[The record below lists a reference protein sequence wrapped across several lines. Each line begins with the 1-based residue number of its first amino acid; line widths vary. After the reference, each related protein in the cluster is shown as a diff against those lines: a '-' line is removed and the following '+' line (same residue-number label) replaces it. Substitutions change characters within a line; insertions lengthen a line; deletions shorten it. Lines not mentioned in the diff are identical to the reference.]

1 MRSFIFTAKVK
12 SAVSRVVMFA
22 CIYVPDFPV
31 EAIVRAEPSLRSR
44 AVAVLEGKPPLTRVI
59 ALNERAR
66 GLGLEIG
73 MTKLQAAAFAEK
85 TESAETGEATDK
97 HGGSELAVL
106 RQRSPAQENSAHMA
120 LLDVAHAF
128 TPRVEDSAADTVLLD
143 LAGFERM
150 YGTAARMGSDL
161 AARIAAIEIEANIAV
176 AANPDAALHAAR
188 GFSGVTIFLAGKEA
202 ERLGELPIH
211 VLLDAYEITSIGKLA
226 GSAAQREL
234 AVLRAQMLDT
244 LERWGIRDF
253 RALGQL
259 PEHALSS
266 RLGAAGV
273 KLRRLALGQGS
284 RTLVL
289 CEPPSQFEEAMELEF
304 PVETIESLSFVLNRL
319 LDHLC
324 ARLEARA
331 LAVQEM
337 RLRLQ
342 LERLIADEDS
352 TAVQQMQAIGAAS
365 AGSRASMFERTIRL
379 PVPMRDAKVFLKL
392 LQLDLAANA
401 PGAPVVKVWIAAEP
415 TAPRSAQRGLFLP
428 ITPEAEKLEIT
439 LARINAV
446 VGEHRAG
453 IARLLDTHRPDSFQM
468 ERFVA
473 TNPSNREKER
483 KQIEKHSALSV
494 RRIRPPCR
502 LRVQLSEGRP
512 RALSPEIKQN
522 ARLELKGTV
531 LWSAGPWRSSGEW
544 WTESSNPDDRQ
555 SDVPGTWDREEWDV
569 ALLCSR
575 EGGSQGEENVSLFRI
590 YRDIASDCWFADA
603 SYD

>member
-1 MRSFIFTAKVK
+1 
-12 SAVSRVVMFA
+12 MFA
-22 CIYVPDFPV
+22 CIYVPDLPV
-31 EAIVRAEPSLRSR
+31 EAIVRAEPTLRAR

-66 GLGLEIG
+66 GIGLEIG

-85 TESAETGEATDK
+85 TENVETAQANGRR
-97 HGGSELAVL
+97 GGSELAVL
-106 RQRSPAQENSAHMA
+106 RQRSTEQETSAHMA

-150 YGTAARMGSDL
+150 YGTTARMGSDL
-161 AARIAAIEIEANIAV
+161 AARIAAVKLEANIAIAV
-176 AANPDAALHAAR
+176 NPDAALHAAR
-188 GFSGVTIFLAGKEA
+188 GFNRITIIAAGKEA

-211 VLLDAYEITSIGKLA
+211 VLLEGYGITSSNRFA
-226 GSAAQREL
+226 GDAAQHEFSE
-234 AVLRAQMLDT
+234 LRAQMLDT

-259 PEHALSS
+259 PERALSS
-266 RLGAAGV
+266 RLGEMGV
-273 KLRRLALGQGS
+273 KLRRLALGQGN

-319 LDHLC
+319 LEQLC

-331 LAVQEM
+331 LAVQEL

-342 LERLIADEDS
+342 LERQIADEDS
-352 TAVQQMQAIGAAS
+352 TAVQELRAGRAVAGPGAP
-365 AGSRASMFERTIRL
+365 RTSMFERTFKL

-392 LQLDLAANA
+392 LQLDLAANS
-401 PGAPVVKVWIAAEP
+401 PGAPVVKLWITAEP

-453 IARLLDTHRPDSFQM
+453 IARLLDTHRPDGFQM

-473 TNPSNREKER
+473 SNPSNRGGER
-483 KQIEKHSALSV
+483 KEVDADQGSSLSV
-494 RRIRPPCR
+494 RKIRPPCR
-502 LRVQLSEGRP
+502 LRVQLLEGRP
-512 RALSPEIKQN
+512 RELSPEIKR
-522 ARLELKGTV
+522 AGLSGTV

-544 WTESSNPDDRQ
+544 WAESSNADRLQ
-555 SDVPGTWDREEWDV
+555 ADAPGTWDREEWDV

-575 EGGSQGEENVSLFRI
+575 EKGSQSEEHVSLHRI
-590 YRDIASDCWFADA
+590 YRDIVSDCWFADA

>member
-1 MRSFIFTAKVK
+1 
-12 SAVSRVVMFA
+12 MFA
-22 CIYVPDFPV
+22 CVYVPDFPV

-44 AVAVLEGKPPLTRVI
+44 AVAVLEGKPPLTRVV

-66 GLGLEIG
+66 GIGLEIG
-73 MTKLQAAAFAEK
+73 MTKLQAAAFSEKAE
-85 TESAETGEATDK
+85 AGNPATQHRRND
-97 HGGSELAVL
+97 LAVL
-106 RQRSPAQENSAHMA
+106 RQRSPEQEGSAHMA

-150 YGTAARMGSDL
+150 YGAASRMGGHL
-161 AARIAAIEIEANIAV
+161 AARIAAIAIEANVVI

-188 GFSGVTIFLAGKEA
+188 GFRGVTVISPGKEA
-202 ERLGELPIH
+202 EQLGELPIH
-211 VLLDAYEITSIGKLA
+211 VLLDAYAITSSGRIA
-226 GSAAQREL
+226 GDAAQREFGD
-234 AVLRAQMLDT
+234 LRAQMLDT

-253 RALGQL
+253 HALGKL

-273 KLRRLALGQGS
+273 KLRRLAVGEGC

-289 CEPPSQFEEAMELEF
+289 CEPPSQFEEAMEPEF
-304 PVETIESLSFVLNRL
+304 SVETIESLSFVLNRL
-319 LDHLC
+319 LENLC

-331 LAVQEM
+331 LAVQEL

-342 LERLIADEDS
+342 LERQIADEDS
-352 TAVQQMQAIGAAS
+352 TAMQELQANSASAAS
-365 AGSRASMFERTIRL
+365 LTSMFERTFRL

-392 LQLDLAANA
+392 LQLDLAANS
-401 PGAPVVKVWIAAEP
+401 PGAPVVKLWIIAEP
-415 TAPRSAQRGLFLP
+415 TVPRSAQRGLFLP

-446 VGEHRAG
+446 VGERRAG
-453 IARLLDTHRPDSFQM
+453 IARLLDTHRPDGFQM

-473 TNPSNREKER
+473 LNPSNRDKDR
-483 KQIEKHSALSV
+483 KQIERHSALSV

-512 RALSPEIKQN
+512 RTLFPQTKQNGRAEIKG
-522 ARLELKGTV
+522 AV
-531 LWSAGPWRSSGEW
+531 VWSAGPWRSSGEW
-544 WTESSNPDDRQ
+544 WADSPKTDDSQ
-555 SDVPGTWDREEWDV
+555 GDVPRTWDREEWDV
-569 ALLCSR
+569 ALLCSQKK
-575 EGGSQGEENVSLFRI
+575 GGQGDEIVALYRI